1 MTDPMLSAYK
11 GIGSLA
17 GPGMSI
23 SNVLGDVVKSAGNIL
38 GGAIRGGSKPT
49 GGGIFGGYDN
59 PYDYYES
66 TRGGDIYGSQGS
78 F

>member
-1 MTDPMLSAYK
+1 
-11 GIGSLA
+11 
-17 GPGMSI
+17 MSI

>member
-23 SNVLGDVVKSAGNIL
+23 SNVIGDVVKSAGSIL
-38 GGAIRGGSKPT
+38 GDVFNSGGSKLQ
-49 GGGIFGGYDN
+49 GILFKLEIDN
-59 PYDYYES
+59 TQIME
-66 TRGGDIYGSQGS
+66 I
-78 F
+78 